1 MPDPALLRRAHPL
14 SIIRYLGRF
23 LFLLV
28 VPFLRG
34 FLSALTG
41 GFIAWLSGAWIDLL
55 VILSILALA
64 YLKWYKFKYY
74 MCKDLFYYTNGI
86 VFYQQTC
93 IPLTR
98 ISSFSTQKAFWLRPL
113 RLTKIVIDTIALG
126 TKNADLTFYVRDE
139 EAARLLEQR
148 LPQAEIQSGRL
159 REFSPGICSLLFL
172 SLFTSNSLLGVL
184 LLSTFISQAGQL
196 LGDEL
201 SYTLISSLESLS
213 QKLAVELPSLT
224 YHLTAG
230 MVVVKIPPIA
240 AGVALVL
247 LAGWLVAFL
256 VNLLQARKLSTRR
269 TDSFLCLQ
277 AGTFVFKTFCI
288 KLSDICFLDIR
299 QSLVTRLFRLYSVY
313 INAIG
318 LGKEKSDIAAII
330 PFASR
335 QRVFDQLTRLMPE
348 YFPSPRTI
356 RPNLAAIFKFILQ
369 PLLIC
374 ALVPAVTFLGIF
386 LLPRWDA
393 IFYFAGFMGMLPAI
407 WFLGVRIIDFCSSGV
422 SKEGT
427 IFTIRYSKLFHLHT
441 VIFSEE
447 QLMMV
452 NIRQSILQRRRD
464 KCDLLISTRAEGR
477 YRHHLRNLDR
487 KACIAL
493 FGASPPET

>member
-1 MPDPALLRRAHPL
+1 M
-14 SIIRYLGRF
+14 IGE
-23 LFLLV
+23 
-28 VPFLRG
+28 RG
-34 FLSALTG
+34 KL
-41 GFIAWLSGAWIDLL
+41 
-55 VILSILALA
+55 
-64 YLKWYKFKYY
+64 
-74 MCKDLFYYTNGI
+74 N
-86 VFYQQTC
+86 
-93 IPLTR
+93 R
-98 ISSFSTQKAFWLRPL
+98 
-113 RLTKIVIDTIALG
+113 
-126 TKNADLTFYVRDE
+126 
-139 EAARLLEQR
+139 
-148 LPQAEIQSGRL
+148 
-159 REFSPGICSLLFL
+159 
-172 SLFTSNSLLGVL
+172 
-184 LLSTFISQAGQL
+184 QL
-196 LGDEL
+196 LGE
-201 SYTLISSLESLS
+201 
-213 QKLAVELPSLT
+213 
-224 YHLTAG
+224 
-230 MVVVKIPPIA
+230 
-240 AGVALVL
+240 
-247 LAGWLVAFL
+247 
-256 VNLLQARKLSTRR
+256 
-269 TDSFLCLQ
+269 
-277 AGTFVFKTFCI
+277 
-288 KLSDICFLDIR
+288 
-299 QSLVTRLFRLYSVY
+299 
-313 INAIG
+313 
-318 LGKEKSDIAAII
+318 EKSDIAAII